1 VNTARV
7 PLPTKGRIVPFGPAR
22 RPRLAAVSAALTSV
36 AAALAAAPAALG
48 ASATLAVQNDRLSSS
63 PLEAIQ
69 AEADRVAEVNA
80 KATRFDILWSLV
92 AHTEPEAA
100 ADPADPAYDWSRIDA
115 IMRALAADEII
126 PIVTVYSAPPWA
138 ANGRPIPEGTEVNPS
153 APKAVNFARF
163 MEAVATR
170 YSGSFVP
177 AGATE
182 PLPEIRHFEIWNEP
196 NLGAFFSPQS
206 RGKRRIG
213 IVNYSRMLRA
223 AYPVIKDAN
232 PDAVVIAGVGGPTSS
247 TAAGR
252 TSAEDWQKGI
262 VRSGA
267 PFDAY
272 SQHVYPSRPPNKR
285 TIVVPS
291 WATIGVFLDEL
302 DRRPRTRGKALY
314 ITEAGYT
321 TASTPFR
328 EVKVTPAQ
336 QAAYLDQIM
345 RLPAVRSGRIPAIV
359 WFNLRD
365 NVNWPGG
372 LFYEDFAPKPSYAL
386 FRRIAAR
393 TPLHPQLR
401 PAQTRFTLSARQL
414 LINQRISQAA
424 VRRANAVQAKLDRT
438 LSGED
443 IRSGGLGPEVFGPGI
458 TTAGVFTGAEA
469 QPFDPLRK
477 LRLSPRRGEGDPS
490 GVKLEARQ
498 LLISQRISQAAV
510 RRANGLTRRL
520 NGSLTGGDLVNGS
533 VTARNLAEGLTI
545 ERARVQGGPSR
556 RSTTPIV
563 TGGGSGGRVELSVN
577 QLRINQRIAQAAVR
591 RTNDLIAKLESGL
604 TGEDFVRG
612 SITAEDLEPALR

>member
-1 VNTARV
+1 M
-7 PLPTKGRIVPFGPAR
+7 PLPTKGRIVPFGPTR
-22 RPRLAAVSAALTSV
+22 RPR
-36 AAALAAAPAALG
+36 LAAAPAALIAAAAAFAAAPAAQG
-48 ASATLAVQNDRLSSS
+48 APATLAVQNDRLSSS
-63 PLEAIQ
+63 PLEAIA
-69 AEADRVAEVNA
+69 AEADRVSEVRA

-92 AHTEPEAA
+92 AHDRPAEG
-100 ADPADPAYDWSRIDA
+100 ADPEDPAYDWSRIDA
-115 IMRALAADEII
+115 IMRALGEDGII
-126 PIVTVYSAPPWA
+126 PIVAVYSAPPWA
-138 ANGRPIPEGTEVNPS
+138 ANGRPIPAGTEVNPS
-153 APKAVNFARF
+153 APNALHFARF

-177 AGATE
+177 AGATD

-206 RGKRRIG
+206 RGARRIG
-213 IVNYSRMLRA
+213 IVNYTRMLRA
-223 AYPVIKDAN
+223 AYPRIKDAN

-252 TSAEDWQKGI
+252 TSAVDWQKGI
-262 VRSGA
+262 LRSGA

-272 SQHVYPSRPPNKR
+272 SQHVYPSRAPNKK

-291 WATIGVFLDEL
+291 WDTVDVFLDEL
-302 DRRPRTRGKALY
+302 DRTSRHRGKALY

-321 TASTPFR
+321 TDRTPFR
-328 EVKVTPAQ
+328 DVRVTPRQ
-336 QAAYLDQIM
+336 QAAYLSQIM
-345 RLPAVRSGRIPAIV
+345 RLPVVRSGRIPAIV

-365 NVNWPGG
+365 NVFWPGG
-372 LFYEDFAPKPSYAL
+372 LFYEDFTPKPSYAV
-386 FRRIAAR
+386 FRRLAAR

-443 IRSGGLGPEVFGPGI
+443 IRTGGLGPEVFGPGI

-469 QPFDPLRK
+469 KPFDPPRK

-520 NGSLTGGDLVNGS
+520 NGSLTGGDLVDGS
-533 VTARNLAEGLTI
+533 VTGRNLADGLTI
-545 ERARVQGGPSR
+545 ERARLQGRPSR

-604 TGEDFVRG
+604 TGKDFVRG
-612 SITAEDLEPALR
+612 SITAEDLEPALRN